1 MITIFRLRYEV
12 SFLVLSLIIGV
23 SVFISASGLPDPIYE
38 PMGSAAFPSGIA
50 SITIFLVVLK
60 IFRIFL
66 DKNTLIKGRGDD
78 GEGQLSFLKSF
89 LMLLIFIVFLV
100 LVCVFNV
107 RFWISAFMFMLSAMA
122 FLKRPNGWVEF
133 AIQCISLIAFSL
145 ALDYVVNDI
154 LYFNF

>member
-23 SVFISASGLPDPIYE
+23 SVFISASGLPEPIYE

-50 SITIFLVVLK
+50 SIAIFLVVLK

-66 DKNTLIKGRGDD
+66 DKNTLIKGGGDD
-78 GEGQLSFLKSF
+78 EGQLSFLKSF

-122 FLKRPNGWVEF
+122 FLKRPNGWVGF
-133 AIQCISLIAFSL
+133 AIQCISLIALSL